1 MLRRIKKI
9 SYDKKPSLETY
20 VNTYN
25 RQKLNIEETR
35 KIKRFINKIYKNTG
49 LDSRN
54 LFVKTDTT
62 SVRSYLDLFSLQFL
76 LNWSTSVQVVLG
88 NRNIFSAKLE
98 SDLLTSPDLYQSP
111 ILHLISG
118 SYYYRQTINFVQ
130 IRRRV
135 WTNCN
140 PFTENSTPHNMPLG
154 QIKHMQMKTKEK
166 LKQTQ
171 ISVSSMTTRV
181 ENSQRLTR
189 TDFSEKYLL
198 QMVINYTEPPNK
210 KMVYIG
216 RHWVVNNIV
225 NIR

>member
-9 SYDKKPSLETY
+9 SYDKKTSLETY

-88 NRNIFSAKLE
+88 NRNVFSAKLE
-98 SDLLTSPDLYQSP
+98 SNLLTSPDLYQSP

-140 PFTENSTPHNMPLG
+140 PFTENSTPHIYLAFRLD
-154 QIKHMQMKTKEK
+154 KTHANENQRKT
-166 LKQTQ
+166 QTNTNF
-171 ISVSSMTTRV
+171 SVF
-181 ENSQRLTR
+181 NDNQ
-189 TDFSEKYLL
+189 
-198 QMVINYTEPPNK
+198 
-210 KMVYIG
+210 G
-216 RHWVVNNIV
+216 REFLAFNPD
-225 NIR
+225 RFF

>member
-1 MLRRIKKI
+1 MCGVEGGTEKKAEELMLRRIKKI

-49 LDSRN
+49 SDSRN

-76 LNWSTSVQVVLG
+76 LNWSRSVQVVLG

-118 SYYYRQTINFVQ
+118 SYYYRQTTRFVQ

-135 WTNCN
+135 WTTCN
-140 PFTENSTPHNMPLG
+140 PFTENSTPHIYLAFRLD
-154 QIKHMQMKTKEK
+154 KTKANK
-166 LKQTQ
+166 NQRKTQTNTNF
-171 ISVSSMTTRV
+171 SVF
-181 ENSQRLTR
+181 NDNQ
-189 TDFSEKYLL
+189 
-198 QMVINYTEPPNK
+198 
-210 KMVYIG
+210 G
-216 RHWVVNNIV
+216 REFLAFNPD
-225 NIR
+225 RFF